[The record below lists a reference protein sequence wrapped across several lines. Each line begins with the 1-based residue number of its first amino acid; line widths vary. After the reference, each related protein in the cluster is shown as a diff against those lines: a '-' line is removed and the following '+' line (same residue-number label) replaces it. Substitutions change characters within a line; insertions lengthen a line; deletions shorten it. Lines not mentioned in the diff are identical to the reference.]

1 MGFFKMFGGKTREPQ
16 APAASEENVREN
28 NNSGQDKRE
37 EIVTIEYG
45 TGYPIDVI
53 YAYIRKDYSPKGY
66 DDAMVNPDASYLEM
80 GKQLIKNKLK
90 SLFDQISVRY
100 KDEIRQLE
108 TVIHINE
115 TMGLT
120 DTAMHLQTQKEI
132 YTRHLAEIEEMRK
145 SLESGSQQLQLMI
158 GSYEKGFK
166 TGIAAKSVELL
177 NNLNNHKTSVSHE

>member
-1 MGFFKMFGGKTREPQ
+1 MGFFRRIGGKNQEPQ
-16 APAASEENVREN
+16 TPAVSEDLAREDCN
-28 NNSGQDKRE
+28 PAYNKEG
-37 EIVTIEYG
+37 IVTIEYG

-53 YAYIRKDYSPKGY
+53 YAYIRKDYSSKGY

-90 SLFDQISVRY
+90 SLFDQISLRY

-108 TVIHINE
+108 TMIRINE

-145 SLESGSQQLQLMI
+145 GLESGNQQLQLMI
-158 GSYEKGFK
+158 GSFEKGFK

-177 NNLNNHKTSVSHE
+177 YSLNNHKTPESHE

>member
-1 MGFFKMFGGKTREPQ
+1 MGFFKMLGGKISEPQ
-16 APAASEENVREN
+16 AHAASEENIREN
-28 NNSGQDKRE
+28 SNSGQNKRD

-53 YAYIRKDYSPKGY
+53 YTYVRKDYSTQGY
-66 DDAMVNPDASYLEM
+66 DDAMVNPDASYMEM

-108 TVIHINE
+108 TMIHINE

-120 DTAMHLQTQKEI
+120 DTAMHLQTQNEI
-132 YTRHLAEIEEMRK
+132 YTRHLGEIEDMRK
-145 SLESGSQQLQLMI
+145 GLESGTQQLQLMI

-177 NNLNNHKTSVSHE
+177 NNLNNHKTTESHE

>member
-1 MGFFKMFGGKTREPQ
+1 MRIFRKYGGKTQKPQ
-16 APAASEENVREN
+16 APAANVEITKEEKNSVHN
-28 NNSGQDKRE
+28 NDG
-37 EIVTIEYG
+37 IVTIEFG

-53 YAYIRKDYSPKGY
+53 YAYVRKDYSPQGY
-66 DDAMVNPDASYLEM
+66 DDAMVNPDASYMEM

-108 TVIHINE
+108 TMIHINE

-132 YTRHLAEIEEMRK
+132 YTRHLTEIEEMRK
-145 SLESGSQQLQLMI
+145 GLESGSQQLQLMI

-177 NNLNNHKTSVSHE
+177 NNLNNHKTLNSHE